1 MATNYKILGQASP
14 ANTSNTDLYTVG
26 SGKQAVVSTL
36 IITNVG
42 AAEAAATIYV
52 RKAGAAAGNVNC
64 LLNAG
69 VIALNDIKA
78 LTIGIT
84 LEATDVVTVKSS
96 VADTLTFQVF
106 GSEIS

>member
-1 MATNYKILGQASP
+1 MATTYKILGQSSP
-14 ANTSNTDLYTVG
+14 ADTSNANLYTVG
-26 SGKQAVVSTL
+26 SGKQTVGSTL
-36 IITNVG
+36 IVTNVG
-42 AAEAAATIYV
+42 SVDAAATIYV

-69 VIALNDIKA
+69 VVPVNDLKA

-84 LEATDVVTVKSS
+84 LEATDIITVKSS
-96 VADTLTFQVF
+96 VADTLTFQLF